1 MVRQNKA
8 ILRPRCDLT
17 KNLFSSRILIRFI
30 SPNRYKTVFL
40 YHQLL
45 TSKKPLVS
53 KIVKVIGHTSGKY
66 AVVNRN
72 NFYDSTILKFY
83 KNLNCSKI
91 NLVMPKIFSEHLET
105 HNTFDFEWHGI
116 AAYEKMLALNPVFV
130 CVKMVPLRCWLS

>member
-1 MVRQNKA
+1 M
-8 ILRPRCDLT
+8 
-17 KNLFSSRILIRFI
+17 
-30 SPNRYKTVFL
+30 
-40 YHQLL
+40 
-45 TSKKPLVS
+45 
-53 KIVKVIGHTSGKY
+53 KVIGHTSGKY

-116 AAYEKMLALNPVFV
+116 AAYEKMLALNPVFCV
-130 CVKMVPLRCWLS
+130 CQNGPSEMLIIIMFCQFAEAVWRLQKFFSAYQMLNTHKI